1 MSRGHQLHIAE
12 LALLALLDEPGI
24 LAYAS
29 GKAKGHRGVRRLG
42 HGPVSLWHASRARV
56 AR

>member
-1 MSRGHQLHIAE
+1 MSGGHQLHIAE